1 MMKYLILLLC
11 LFSIDSVDAQFRDL
25 ELDQKITKNKSAEI
39 NGKKIDFKVITGSQ
53 ALFEE
58 KDAIASIHYTYYKK
72 ENTDLQQRPLLI
84 SFNGGP
90 GSGSLWM
97 HLAYTGPKI
106 LNITDEG
113 FPIQPYGIKDNPHS
127 VLDVAD
133 ILYVNPVNTGY
144 SRAIENEDGKIDRD
158 KFFGVQA
165 DIDYLAK
172 WINMFISRNNRW
184 LSPKF
189 LIGESYGTTRV
200 SGLAL
205 ALQNQQWAYLNG
217 VILVSPTGL
226 GIDRNGPVSAGNK
239 LPYFTAAAW
248 YHDKLSDELQ
258 NLSLEKVLEKSEAFT
273 EQKLIPGL
281 LLGSNLSDEKKSD
294 LAKKYSEYSGLQAEE
309 ILDQNLNVPYNY
321 FWKNLLRSEEFTVG
335 RLDSRYRGIDKK
347 VAGVRS
353 DYNAELTSWLHAF
366 TPAANYYFQE
376 YLGLKT
382 DLKYKVFGNVRP
394 WKRKN
399 DNTGEMLRQA
409 MAMNKNLHV
418 MVQSGY
424 YDGATTYYNA
434 KYTLRHLDHS
444 GKLSDRMELK
454 LYKSGHMMY
463 LRNEDLKTANNDL
476 RDFITQ
482 SLRAAKNPAKY

>member
-1 MMKYLILLLC
+1 MKSIIYLLFFLLVQ
-11 LFSIDSVDAQFRDL
+11 FSYSQFKDL
-25 ELDQKITKNKSAEI
+25 ELGQKTTKESSAKI
-39 NGKKIDFKVITGSQ
+39 NGKEINYKVITGNQ
-53 ALFEE
+53 GLFEE
-58 KDAIASIHYTYYKK
+58 KMPVASIHYTYYKK
-72 ENTDLQQRPLLI
+72 KETDLQNRPLLI

-90 GSGSLWM
+90 GSASLWM
-97 HLAYTGPKI
+97 HLAYTGPKK
-106 LNITDEG
+106 LSITDEG
-113 FPIQPYGIKDNPHS
+113 FPVQPYGIKDNTHS

-144 SRAIENEDGKIDRD
+144 SRAFKNDNGKVDRD
-158 KFFGVQA
+158 KFYGVQA
-165 DIDYLAK
+165 DINYLAE
-172 WINMFISRNNRW
+172 WVSLFISRHNRW

-217 VILVSPTGL
+217 VILVSPTNL
-226 GIDRNGPVSAGNK
+226 GIDRDGPISAGNK
-239 LPYFTAAAW
+239 LPYFTAASW
-248 YHDKLSDELQ
+248 YHGQLPSELQ
-258 NLSLEKVLEKSEAFT
+258 ELSLEEVLEKSENFT
-273 EQKLIPGL
+273 ETELIPSLLVGSSLSESKRVKLAEGYSKYCGL
-281 LLGSNLSDEKKSD
+281 TM
-294 LAKKYSEYSGLQAEE
+294 EE
-309 ILDQNLNVPYNY
+309 ILQNNMNVPYNY
-321 FWKNLLRSEEFTVG
+321 FWKNLLKNEEFTVG
-335 RLDSRYRGIDKK
+335 RLDSRYRGIDRK
-347 VAGVRS
+347 VAGVRP

-366 TPAANYYFQE
+366 TPAANYYFQD

-382 DLKYKVFGNVRP
+382 DLKYKVFGSVRP

-409 MAMNKNLHV
+409 MAVNKNLHV

-444 GKLSDRMELK
+444 GKLQDRLDLK

-463 LRNEDLKTANNDL
+463 LRSEDLKTANNDL
-476 RDFITQ
+476 RNFITGALKA
-482 SLRAAKNPAKY
+482 SERPAKY

>member
-1 MMKYLILLLC
+1 MKYLLLIT
-11 LFSIDSVDAQFRDL
+11 FSFVFVLSNAQFNDL
-25 ELDQKITKNKSAEI
+25 EPGKTTSKDISANINGQKIDIRIK
-39 NGKKIDFKVITGSQ
+39 TGTQ
-53 ALFEE
+53 ALFED
-58 KDAIASIHYTYYKK
+58 KKAIASIHYTYYKK
-72 ENTDLQQRPLLI
+72 ENTDLEKRPLLI

-97 HLAYTGPKI
+97 HLAYTGPKV
-106 LNITDEG
+106 LNITKEG
-113 FPIQPYGIKDNPHS
+113 FPVQPYGIKDNPHS

-144 SRAIENEDGKIDRD
+144 SRAIKGEDGKIDRE
-158 KFFGVQA
+158 KFYGVQA

-172 WINMFISRNNRW
+172 WLNMFISRNDRW

-217 VILVSPTGL
+217 VILVSPTDL

-248 YHDKLSDELQ
+248 YHDKLSKELQ
-258 NLSLEKVLEKSEAFT
+258 DLELEEVLKESESFT
-273 EQKLIPGL
+273 ESKLIPGL
-281 LLGSNLSDEKKSD
+281 LLGTSLSDKKKKE
-294 LAKKYSEYSGLQAEE
+294 LAKTYSKYSGLAIEE
-309 ILDQNLNVPYNY
+309 ILNNNMDVPYNY
-321 FWKNLLRSEEFTVG
+321 FWKNLLKSEEFTVG
-335 RLDSRYRGIDKK
+335 RLDSRYKGIDKK
-347 VAGVRS
+347 VSGVRP

-382 DLKYKVFGNVRP
+382 DLKYKVFGDVRP
-394 WKRKN
+394 WERKN
-399 DNTGEMLRQA
+399 DKTGEMLRQA
-409 MAMNKNLHV
+409 MAMNKNLNV
-418 MVQSGY
+418 LVQSGY

-444 GKLSDRMELK
+444 GKLKDRMQLK

-463 LRNEDLKTANNDL
+463 LRKEDLESANDDL
-476 RDFITQ
+476 REFILK
-482 SLRAAKNPAKY
+482 SLDTAKMPAKY

>member
-1 MMKYLILLLC
+1 MRYLSLLIGFLIIQ
-11 LFSIDSVDAQFRDL
+11 SINAQFKDI
-25 ELDQKITKNKSAEI
+25 KIDEKVTKNTSAQI
-39 NGKKIDFKVITGSQ
+39 NGKPINYKVVTGTQ

-58 KDAIASIHYTYYKK
+58 QEAIASIHYTYYKK
-72 ENTDLQQRPLLI
+72 ENTDLKNRPLLI

-113 FPIQPYGIKDNPHS
+113 FPIQPYGIKDNPNS
-127 VLDVAD
+127 IIDVAD

-144 SRAIENEDGKIDRD
+144 SRAIKNEDGKIDRN

-172 WINMFISRNNRW
+172 WINLFISRNNRW

-205 ALQNQQWAYLNG
+205 ALQQQHWAYLNG
-217 VILVSPTGL
+217 VILVSPTAL
-226 GIDRNGPVSAGNK
+226 GIDRSGPVSAGNK

-248 YHDKLSDELQ
+248 YHNQLSSKLQ
-258 NLSLEKVLEKSEAFT
+258 NLSLEKVLEQSEAFT
-273 EQKLIPGL
+273 EKELIPGL
-281 LLGSNLSDEKKSD
+281 LLGSALSKDKKKK
-294 LAKKYSEYSGLQAEE
+294 LVKKYSQYSGLQGKE
-309 ILDQNLNVPYNY
+309 ILNHNLNVPYNY
-321 FWKNLLRSEEFTVG
+321 FWKNLLRSEEFTIG
-335 RLDSRYRGIDKK
+335 RLDSRYRGLDKK
-347 VAGVRS
+347 VAGVKP

-382 DLKYKVFGNVRP
+382 DLKYKVFGKVRP

-409 MAMNKNLHV
+409 MAMNNNLHL

-444 GKLSDRMELK
+444 G
-454 LYKSGHMMY
+454 
-463 LRNEDLKTANNDL
+463 
-476 RDFITQ
+476 
-482 SLRAAKNPAKY
+482 

>member
-1 MMKYLILLLC
+1 MKFIAFITLGLVFA
-11 LFSIDSVDAQFRDL
+11 FSNAQFRDL
-25 ELDQKITKNKSAEI
+25 ELDKTISKSSSAEI
-39 NGKKIDFKVITGSQ
+39 NGKKIDLKITTGTQ
-53 ALFEE
+53 ALFDD
-58 KDAIASIHYTYYKK
+58 KKATASIHYTYYQK
-72 ENTDLQQRPLLI
+72 EDTDLKERPLLI

-97 HLAYTGPKI
+97 HLAYTGPKV
-106 LNITDEG
+106 LNITKEG
-113 FPIQPYGIKDNPHS
+113 FPVQPYGIKDNPHS

-144 SRAIENEDGKIDRD
+144 SRALKNEDGKIDRD

-172 WINMFISRNNRW
+172 WLNLFISRNNRW

-205 ALQNQQWAYLNG
+205 TLQNQQWAYLNG
-217 VILVSPTGL
+217 VILVSPTDL
-226 GIDRNGPVSAGNK
+226 GIDRNGPISAGNK

-248 YHDKLSDELQ
+248 YHDRLPKELQ
-258 NLSLEKVLEKSEAFT
+258 ELELEEVLKRSESFT
-273 EQKLIPGL
+273 ENKLIPGL
-281 LLGSNLSDEKKSD
+281 LLGSKLDDDRKME
-294 LAKKYSEYSGLQAEE
+294 LAEGYSKYSGLKVEE
-309 ILDQNLNVPYNY
+309 VLNNNMDVPYNY
-321 FWKNLLRSEEFTVG
+321 FWKNLLKSKEFTVG
-335 RLDSRYRGIDKK
+335 RLDSRYRGIDRK
-347 VAGVRS
+347 VSGVRP

-382 DLKYKVFGNVRP
+382 DLKYKVFGDVRP

-399 DNTGEMLRQA
+399 ENTGEMLRQA
-409 MAMNKNLHV
+409 MAMNENLNV

-444 GKLSDRMELK
+444 GKLKDRMELK

-463 LRNEDLKTANNDL
+463 LRKEDLETANNDL
-476 RDFITQ
+476 REFILK
-482 SLRAAKNPAKY
+482 SLKTAKTPAKY

>member
-1 MMKYLILLLC
+1 MKYFILLLC
-11 LFSIDSVDAQFRDL
+11 IFSFHSVSAQFKDL
-25 ELDQKITKNKSAEI
+25 ELDQVITKKSSAEI
-39 NGKKIDFKVITGSQ
+39 KGEKIDFKIVTGNQ
-53 ALFEE
+53 ALYE
-58 KDAIASIHYTYYKK
+58 DQNAIASIHYTYYKK
-72 ENTDLQQRPLLI
+72 ENTDLQERPLLI

-90 GSGSLWM
+90 GSASLWM

-127 VLDVAD
+127 ILDVAD

-172 WINMFISRNNRW
+172 WINLFISRNNRW

-217 VILVSPTGL
+217 VILVSPTDL

-248 YHDKLSDELQ
+248 YHNQLSNELQ
-258 NLSLEKVLEKSEAFT
+258 NLSLEKVLEKSESFT
-273 EQKLIPGL
+273 EKKLIPGL
-281 LLGSNLSDEKKSD
+281 LLGTAINEDKKKA
-294 LAKKYSEYSGLQAEE
+294 LGKKYSKYSGLKTED
-309 ILDQNLNVPYNY
+309 IMGHNMDVPYNY
-321 FWKNLLRSEEFTVG
+321 FWKNLLRSEKFTIG

-347 VAGVRS
+347 VAGIRP

-382 DLKYKVFGNVRP
+382 DLKYKVFGEVRP

-399 DNTGEMLRQA
+399 DKTGEMLRQA

-444 GKLSDRMELK
+444 GKLSDRLYLK
-454 LYKSGHMMY
+454 LYESGHMMY

-476 RDFITQ
+476 RNFITQ
-482 SLRAAKNPAKY
+482 SLNAAKNPAKY